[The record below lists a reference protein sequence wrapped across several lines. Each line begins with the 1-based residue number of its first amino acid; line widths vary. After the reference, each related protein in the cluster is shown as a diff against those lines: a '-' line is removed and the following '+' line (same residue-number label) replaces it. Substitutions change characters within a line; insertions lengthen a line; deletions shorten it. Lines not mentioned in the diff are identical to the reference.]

1 MSLNK
6 LNEEVAAAIRPLI
19 EATGNYLEDLTIISA
34 GRRRMLT
41 VIVDSDSHL
50 NLDQVTVVTKAISE
64 SLETLEIL
72 GDTPFTLEVTSPG
85 VDRPLTLPRHWRKNK
100 GRLVKASLKDG
111 SALEGRIGESTDSTT
126 SIGETQ
132 ITYGDIAK
140 AMVEIEFKS
149 INTGDSN
156 EEASE

>member
-1 MSLNK
+1 MS

-34 GRRRMLT
+34 GKRRMLT

-64 SLETLEIL
+64 ALETLEIL

-111 SALEGRIGESTDSTT
+111 THEGRIGESTDSTT

-132 ITYGDIAK
+132 IAYGDIAK
-140 AMVEIEFKS
+140 AMIEIEFKS